1 MHDLIYASFS
11 FLPTISW
18 IARMT
23 LLWLEQE
30 ISDIVDYYS
39 NAGGF
44 YLGIYIHLATHL
56 VNILVKTGMLERSN
70 G

>member
-1 MHDLIYASFS
+1 
-11 FLPTISW
+11 
-18 IARMT
+18 MT